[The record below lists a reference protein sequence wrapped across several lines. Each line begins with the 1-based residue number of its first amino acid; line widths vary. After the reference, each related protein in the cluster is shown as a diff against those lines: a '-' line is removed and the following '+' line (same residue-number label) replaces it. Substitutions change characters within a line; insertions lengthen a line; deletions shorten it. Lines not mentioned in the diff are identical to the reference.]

1 MQGHFEYT
9 SCVARDF
16 TNIHVTDT
24 RNIQTQDNNLWIASV
39 VEFVPTTLGALESGV
54 ATALTSRPTVQ
65 TNYR

>member
-54 ATALTSRPTVQ
+54 ATA
-65 TNYR
+65 